1 MNKMNHK
8 YWLAILL
15 ICFAYLPYNLSAGE
29 ARSCNQF
36 SAKTLNK
43 KADPYKKLIEKSAK
57 KYDVDADLIKS
68 VIASESCFRE
78 MVTSCKGAAGL
89 MQLMPET
96 AAELGVFDIYDP
108 KENIDAGTRYLSRL
122 LKRYGGSV
130 THAVAA
136 YNAGA
141 GRIEADAPVTISFKE
156 TRGYVNNVLNALAK
170 LESPKP
176 DNAENYGKAQL
187 LLADWQY
194 AEEVYQ
200 AALRGVILPAQ
211 RPVPIPATNETQ
223 PQLMLAVLQQPAL
236 ATDQVNAQLVPA
248 TLLAATSTAE
258 PGVSDSQNVPT
269 TVGTG
274 LSDCQHLPAVLAQQT
289 QMQGS
294 GRYRAFFYT
303 VRGSETLQQVSE
315 RLGIASLNIIELSN
329 LPIGDNTATVALTV
343 GERLKVA
350 ECSY

>member
-8 YWLAILL
+8 LWLAILL
-15 ICFAYLPYNLSAGE
+15 ICLAYFPFNLQAGE

-43 KADPYKKLIEKSAK
+43 KADPYKKLIEKAAK

-96 AAELGVFDIYDP
+96 ATELGVFDIYDP

-141 GRIEADAPVTISFKE
+141 GRIEADAPVTVSFKE
-156 TRGYVNNVLNALAK
+156 TRGYINNVLNALAK

-200 AALRGVILPAQ
+200 AALRGEVLPPQ
-211 RPVPIPATNETQ
+211 RPATTPEPDTTQ
-223 PQLMLAVLQQPAL
+223 PQVMLAVLQNPQAANAQIVPAALL
-236 ATDQVNAQLVPA
+236 AT
-248 TLLAATSTAE
+248 TSTAE
-258 PGVSDSQNVPT
+258 HSVSDSQNLPT

-274 LSDCQHLPAVLAQQT
+274 LSDCQHLPAALTQQT

-315 RLGIASLNIIELSN
+315 RLGITSLNIIELSN

>member
-8 YWLAILL
+8 LGLAILL
-15 ICFAYLPYNLSAGE
+15 ICLAYFPFNLQAGE

-36 SAKTLNK
+36 SAKTLGK
-43 KADPYKKLIEKSAK
+43 KAEPYKKIIEKAAK

-96 AAELGVFDIYDP
+96 ATELGVFDIYDP

-156 TRGYVNNVLNALAK
+156 TRGYINNVLSALVK

-194 AEEVYQ
+194 AEEAYQ
-200 AALRGVILPAQ
+200 AALRGEVLPPK
-211 RPVPIPATNETQ
+211 RPATTPEPDTTQ
-223 PQLMLAVLQQPAL
+223 PQVMLAVLQNPQPVSAQMIPAAL
-236 ATDQVNAQLVPA
+236 LTETTTVKAGPSTPDGDARPA
-248 TLLAATSTAE
+248 TIE
-258 PGVSDSQNVPT
+258 R
-269 TVGTG
+269 
-274 LSDCQHLPAVLAQQT
+274 LSDCQHLPASLLQQT
-289 QMQGS
+289 QVQGS

-303 VRGSETLQQVSE
+303 VQSEETLQQLADH
-315 RLGIASLNIIELSN
+315 LGVNPLKIIELSN
-329 LPIGDNTATVALTV
+329 LPIGADAAQTPLVL